1 MGGTAFMAASSKP
14 ASPSS
19 RQRVVMAAASLVLL
33 LIGLSPSAAPL
44 RANPDPVPQGPA
56 PIQAGPAAT
65 TYRIGTFNMAG
76 GNPKYGAAG
85 EEAADDFV
93 RTVKERRPAFVTIQ
107 EGCRDWTERLD
118 SQLPGYSTVFDP
130 VVPEAGT
137 PARCWHDSE
146 FGNALL
152 YRDDLGFTPPAGGG
166 HDLGSPAGREQR
178 EMLCIRS
185 QERRLAVCSI
195 HMSSGSAPV
204 LQEARQKE
212 AAEAKRLLA
221 TTYRGYRKFLLGD
234 INTTAEEA
242 PTDSFYHRGYG
253 DGATGEF
260 KEAGSPCGNYM
271 NNWTVPCRAG
281 EATYGLRKIDYLFV
295 PPSVTVKW
303 SQTEHSDYSD
313 HDSLWAEIVLPDRSG
328 DQDRFGDQS
337 RSG

>member
-1 MGGTAFMAASSKP
+1 MAASTKLAP
-14 ASPSS
+14 PSS
-19 RQRVVMAAASLVLL
+19 RRRVVLAAASLVLL
-33 LIGLSPSAAPL
+33 FFGLSPSAAPL
-44 RANPDPVPQGPA
+44 RENPDPAPPGPA

-65 TYRIGTFNMAG
+65 TYRIATFNMAG
-76 GNPKYGAAG
+76 GNSKYGTAG
-85 EEAADDFV
+85 VEAADDFV

-118 SQLPGYSTVFDP
+118 SQLPGYSTVFDT
-130 VVPEAGT
+130 VVPEVGT
-137 PARCWHDSE
+137 PASCWHDSD

-152 YRDDLGFTPPAGGG
+152 YRDDLGFTPTAGGG
-166 HDLGSPAGREQR
+166 HDLGSPPGREQR

-195 HMSSGSAPV
+195 HMSSGSAPF
-204 LQEARQKE
+204 LQKARETE

-221 TTYRGYRKFLLGD
+221 TTYGGYRKFLMGD
-234 INTTAEEA
+234 VNTTAEEP
-242 PTDSFYHRGYG
+242 PTDSFYHRNYEG
-253 DGATGEF
+253 GATGEF

-281 EATYGLRKIDYLFV
+281 EATYGVNKIDYLFV

-303 SQTEHSDYSD
+303 SDTVHSDFSD
-313 HDSLWAEIVLPDRSG
+313 HDSLWAEIVLPDRPGDRDQPSG
-328 DQDRFGDQS
+328 DKS

>member
-1 MGGTAFMAASSKP
+1 
-14 ASPSS
+14 
-19 RQRVVMAAASLVLL
+19 MAAASLVLL
-33 LIGLSPSAAPL
+33 FFGLSPSAAPL
-44 RANPDPVPQGPA
+44 RANPDPAPPGPA
-56 PIQAGPAAT
+56 PIQAGPSAT

-76 GNPKYGAAG
+76 GNSKYGTAG
-85 EEAADDFV
+85 EEAPDDFV

-137 PARCWHDSE
+137 PASCWHDSE

-152 YRDDLGFTPPAGGG
+152 YRDDLGFTPTTGGG
-166 HDLGSPAGREQR
+166 HDLGSPVGREQR

-185 QERRLAVCSI
+185 QERLLAVCSI
-195 HMSSGSAPV
+195 HMSSGSAPL
-204 LQEARQKE
+204 LQEAREKE

-221 TTYRGYRKFLLGD
+221 TTYRGYRKFLMGD
-234 INTTAEEA
+234 VNTTAEEP
-242 PTDSFYHRGYG
+242 PTDSFYHRNYEG
-253 DGATGEF
+253 GATGEF

-281 EATYGLRKIDYLFV
+281 EATYGVKKIDYLFV
-295 PPSVTVKW
+295 PRSVTVKW
-303 SQTEHSDYSD
+303 SDTVHSDFSD

-328 DQDRFGDQS
+328 DRVQSGDQDQSRDQS